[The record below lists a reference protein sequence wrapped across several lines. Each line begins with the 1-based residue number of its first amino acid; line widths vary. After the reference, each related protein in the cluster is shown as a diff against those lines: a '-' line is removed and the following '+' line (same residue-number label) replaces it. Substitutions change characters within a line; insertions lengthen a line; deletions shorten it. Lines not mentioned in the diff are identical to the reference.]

1 MVPSACFI
9 ETYTSRCG
17 NSLHKEGLVVER
29 GDIPVFKNDP
39 LVVLILGVITCGLY
53 LIYWNI
59 KMAGVINAVTGR
71 ELISQPIAVIA
82 GCCLPVNAY
91 FYYLCGRALGD
102 LGRLT
107 GEANLSDKSTL
118 LLILGILL
126 PMVSAMIVQ
135 GHVNQ
140 LYDRR

>member
-1 MVPSACFI
+1 M
-9 ETYTSRCG
+9 
-17 NSLHKEGLVVER
+17 VER
-29 GDIPVFKNDP
+29 GDVPVFRNDP
-39 LVVLILGVITCGLY
+39 VFVLILGVITCGLY

-59 KMAGVINAVTGR
+59 RMAGVLNAITHR
-71 ELISQPIAVIA
+71 SLISQPVAVFS
-82 GCCLPVNAY
+82 GCCLPVNVY
-91 FYYLCGRALGD
+91 FYYLCGQALAD

-107 GEANLSDKSTL
+107 GETDLSNKSML
-118 LLILGILL
+118 LMILGIFV